1 MKIRIAIRLIL
12 PAALLVLGA
21 AFTCA
26 QSTKTNTRP
35 QQTASGATTVP
46 TEDSNLSSDGS
57 KYLYEFTQPEFY
69 LRHVTIMH
77 DATGKGH
84 IKFERK
90 NDEVEVEEKF
100 ELSPTARER
109 IFGLFNSLQFLD
121 SQENYQSDKQFP
133 HLGTMRITME
143 KGTRKRTVEFN
154 WSNNRDA
161 AALANE
167 YRKITDQAVFLFD
180 MSVARENQPLNA
192 PKLLEGL
199 ETLLRRNGL
208 SDPQQLIPVLK
219 EISTDEHL
227 PLIARNHALRIL
239 KKIDTRK

>member
-1 MKIRIAIRLIL
+1 VNNRRAFRHIL
-12 PAALLVLGA
+12 PAALIVLSA

-26 QSTKTNTRP
+26 QSSKTNTRP
-35 QQTASGATTVP
+35 QQAASEASTVP
-46 TEDSNLSSDGS
+46 AEAPKPLPDGT
-57 KYLYEFTQPEFY
+57 KYSYEFTQPEFY
-69 LRHVTIMH
+69 LRHVTITH
-77 DATGKGH
+77 DSAGKGQ

-90 NDEVEVEEKF
+90 NDEVEVEESF

-109 IFGLFNSLQFLD
+109 IFRLFNTLQFLD
-121 SQENYQSDKQFP
+121 SQEVYQSDKQFP

-143 KGTRKRTVEFN
+143 QGTRKRTAEFN

-167 YRKITDQAVFLFD
+167 YRKITDQAVFMFD
-180 MSVARENQPLNA
+180 MSVARQNQPLNA

-199 ETLLRRNGL
+199 ESLIRRGGL
-208 SDPQQLIPVLK
+208 SDPQQLVPLLK

-239 KKIDTRK
+239 KKIDTGK